1 MKLLFLSVGNISMEM
16 TPTLKILT
24 KYMNHYLVSSYLV
37 SFILTMCMMILI
49 LKRFLLMFVCLYT
62 YQFTITSVEKLQLT

>member
-1 MKLLFLSVGNISMEM
+1 MEM

-62 YQFTITSVEKLQLT
+62 YQFTITSDEKLQLT